1 MYNFVKTQI
10 LLAEPLPRINRVFS
24 LVLQQERHLN
34 EGMWMDTKIMVNNA
48 SQRINNKTT
57 TPVKVGVVMKEEKEK
72 NMKNSVLI
80 ATRWITLL
88 TNVIQNTNFHL
99 GWSRRWITLQTLLRR
114 RKIWWLRLQN
124 QHTMKLSMRK
134 FLKLLD
140 RSNFNNW

>member
-80 ATRWITLL
+80 ATR
-88 TNVIQNTNFHL
+88 
-99 GWSRRWITLQTLLRR
+99 
-114 RKIWWLRLQN
+114 
-124 QHTMKLSMRK
+124 
-134 FLKLLD
+134 
-140 RSNFNNW
+140 